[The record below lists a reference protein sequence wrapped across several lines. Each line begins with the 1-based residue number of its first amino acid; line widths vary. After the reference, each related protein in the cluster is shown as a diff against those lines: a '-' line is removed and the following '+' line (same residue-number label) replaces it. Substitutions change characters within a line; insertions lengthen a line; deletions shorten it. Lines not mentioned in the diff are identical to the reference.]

1 MTYLVD
7 TDWVASY
14 LNGRSDAVQLLN
26 SLRPSG
32 LAISLITYGEIY
44 DGIYHGRT
52 PQAAERAFRQ
62 FLRLVTVIPLNRL
75 IMQRFARVRGAL
87 RQTGMTLDDSDIM
100 IAATALHYN
109 LILVTRNIRHFARIR
124 QLQLYRQQP

>member
-14 LNGRSDAVQLLN
+14 LNGRADAIQLLN
-26 SLRPSG
+26 SVAPAG

-52 PQAAERAFRQ
+52 PSQAERGFKAFLTTARV
-62 FLRLVTVIPLNRL
+62 LPLTRP
-75 IMQRFARVRGAL
+75 IMRRFARIRGDL
-87 RQTGMTLDDSDIM
+87 RAQGMTIGDNDVM
-100 IAATALHYN
+100 IAATALEHG
-109 LILVTRNIRHFARIR
+109 LTLVSRNKVHFARIAG
-124 QLQLYRQQP
+124 LNLLP